1 MQKVS
6 IRLQNEQRSIDSG
19 TRVYEILKEIHTEDD
34 TMPVVAARVNNELVS
49 LSYKIEVNASIE
61 PVAINSEDG

>member
-6 IRLQNEQRSIDSG
+6 IRLQNEQRLIDSG
-19 TRVYEILKEIHTEDD
+19 TRVYEILKEIRTEDD

-49 LSYKIEVNASIE
+49 LSY
-61 PVAINSEDG
+61 